1 MRLAGSR
8 PWCAIR
14 RNSVL
19 AALGSRERA
28 GPSFWEIIVRIFLF
42 RQCSVTNIP
51 DEAFSPVSNEPDRV
65 CRFHARPGLRINRR
79 VLETAY

>member
-42 RQCSVTNIP
+42 KQCSVTNIP
-51 DEAFSPVSNEPDRV
+51 DEAQYLMVRN
-65 CRFHARPGLRINRR
+65 RPSGKADEL
-79 VLETAY
+79 